1 MKNAP
6 ALYEQELKQVFHS
19 LLRFVLQR
27 LTIGSLRYGDYGL
40 RLTVKDVTAHDQNLL
55 TVHFSR
61 VVLWLR

>member
-6 ALYEQELKQVFHS
+6 ALYEQELKQVVHS

-40 RLTVKDVTAHDQNLL
+40 RLRLKMLL
-55 TVHFSR
+55 RMIKTT
-61 VVLWLR
+61 